1 MGDVI
6 RVLIRR
12 WFVLGVGLLA
22 IGYLGWFVVTHVG
35 TDYQASGQMVL
46 LLPPEASGVTTPM
59 NPYLNLPGG
68 VSTVGALAAG
78 HVMTHDAEL
87 ALAAHGF
94 TAEYDVALS
103 PGTGPLLVI
112 TTKAKDPAQALAT
125 RDAVMQEIARTVG
138 TLQQDVSIPT
148 RQVIST
154 QQSNVSSQAE
164 VLPGS
169 RLRALVGTVGAAM
182 LVLLVVV
189 FALDRAVAA
198 KASQDRTRRTRRLR
212 SRNRAD
218 EDTPV
223 VDGDVDVDVDGDG
236 DVDGDVDVDGDGDG
250 SGDGDADPRPDRDR
264 VMVG

>member
-1 MGDVI
+1 M
-6 RVLIRR
+6 RVLARR

-22 IGYLGWFVVTHVG
+22 TGYFGWYVVNHAG
-35 TDYQASGQMVL
+35 TDYQASAQMVL

-68 VSTVGALAAG
+68 LSTVGALAAG

-87 ALAAHGF
+87 ALAADGF

-125 RDAVMQEIARTVG
+125 RDQVMKEIAQTVA
-138 TLQQDVSIPT
+138 TMQQDLDIPA

-154 QQSNVSSQAE
+154 QSSNVGSQAE

-169 RLRALVGTVGAAM
+169 RLRALVGTVGAAV
-182 LVLLVVV
+182 LVLLVIV
-189 FALDRAVAA
+189 FALDRAMPAKRPEPSSRRSRKAA
-198 KASQDRTRRTRRLR
+198 GRMRRSARPIRRRTWTGTWSRSLR
-212 SRNRAD
+212 
-218 EDTPV
+218 
-223 VDGDVDVDVDGDG
+223 
-236 DVDGDVDVDGDGDG
+236 
-250 SGDGDADPRPDRDR
+250 
-264 VMVG
+264 

>member
-1 MGDVI
+1 VFVGDVV
-6 RVLIRR
+6 RVLARR

-22 IGYLGWFVVTHVG
+22 TGYLGWYVVNHAG
-35 TDYQASGQMVL
+35 TDYQASAQMVL

-68 VSTVGALAAG
+68 LSTVGALAAG

-87 ALAAHGF
+87 ALAADGF

-125 RDAVMQEIARTVG
+125 RDQVMKEIAQTVA
-138 TLQQDVSIPT
+138 TMQQDLDIPA

-154 QQSNVSSQAE
+154 QSSNVGSQAE

-182 LVLLVVV
+182 LVLLVIV
-189 FALDRAVAA
+189 FALDRAMPA
-198 KASQDRTRRTRRLR
+198 KTSPSSSRR
-212 SRNRAD
+212 SRKAAW
-218 EDTPV
+218 EDAPV
-223 VDGDVDVDVDGDG
+223 
-236 DVDGDVDVDGDGDG
+236 
-250 SGDGDADPRPDRDR
+250 SAADPQADRDR
-264 VMVG
+264 DLVPVD